1 MLELNQS
8 RIFSYARPISVL
20 KNLDQQGQRS
30 MLPENEYLSI
40 VKPNVYTAPGYDPN
54 KLLDELL
61 LKVHGTGGHIE
72 QSLNYVDPVSA
83 RAWMKIAQHQDYQA
97 HISQSSLPIASVVE
111 SIRDALLDSDN
122 WDKESL
128 EVVLLGPADAKKEIQ
143 LVKGI
148 LEEIMGLKSLYICLI
163 DISQPLL
170 HIAKERVASAFLE
183 EPNIFLLGVEG
194 DFRHLPLYRD
204 LFYKPPRNKKT
215 RLIVMLG
222 YTFSNLSSEIEF
234 VRDSLGSFRAGDMF
248 LADFG
253 IAFAPAKDREQIL
266 EKDPYLQSENHRWR
280 KSVEEFII
288 GPFKRYREGCKYV
301 EFSPMLDNTLCPVD
315 GSYCIELR
323 VTAVGHDESE
333 HSFRTHRIKRYD
345 PKKLVEAVCAEGWEV
360 RNGWV
365 YGPQQDRALSLWR
378 KR

>member
-8 RIFSYARPISVL
+8 RLFSYARPSHIL
-20 KNLDQQGQRS
+20 QNLDQQGRKPVLQ
-30 MLPENEYLSI
+30 ENEYLSI

-61 LKVHGTGGHIE
+61 LKVHGPGGHIE

-222 YTFSNLSSEIEF
+222 YTFSNLSS
-234 VRDSLGSFRAGDMF
+234 
-248 LADFG
+248 
-253 IAFAPAKDREQIL
+253 
-266 EKDPYLQSENHRWR
+266 
-280 KSVEEFII
+280 
-288 GPFKRYREGCKYV
+288 
-301 EFSPMLDNTLCPVD
+301 
-315 GSYCIELR
+315 
-323 VTAVGHDESE
+323 
-333 HSFRTHRIKRYD
+333 
-345 PKKLVEAVCAEGWEV
+345 
-360 RNGWV
+360 
-365 YGPQQDRALSLWR
+365 
-378 KR
+378 